1 MRERRL
7 ALRMSQKQIGEAL
20 GVTFQQIQ
28 KYERGVN
35 RVSAARLFDIC
46 KVLNVSLSS
55 MFERNP
61 KASRDTRGRKLA
73 HPRPAEFQVQQPRPT
88 QAQATRSAVTP
99 RKPAGTEDC
108 MLQCTHRTLDELIG
122 LDGSTLPTL

>member
-1 MRERRL
+1 
-7 ALRMSQKQIGEAL
+7 MSQKQIGEAL

-61 KASRDTRGRKLA
+61 KANSRSSNHAQPKRKQRV
-73 HPRPAEFQVQQPRPT
+73 PR
-88 QAQATRSAVTP
+88 
-99 RKPAGTEDC
+99 
-108 MLQCTHRTLDELIG
+108 
-122 LDGSTLPTL
+122 

>member
-35 RVSAARLFDIC
+35 RVSAARLFEIC
-46 KVLNVSLSS
+46 KVLYRIYGGAGGFGLI
-55 MFERNP
+55 
-61 KASRDTRGRKLA
+61 
-73 HPRPAEFQVQQPRPT
+73 PRWSQRAYF
-88 QAQATRSAVTP
+88 AA
-99 RKPAGTEDC
+99 
-108 MLQCTHRTLDELIG
+108 
-122 LDGSTLPTL
+122 